1 VPLNVGVIIKL
12 EPDFSEGNVSYNPD
26 GTLNRAETKNT
37 LGPHSAVAA
46 QAAFFAKVMYDA
58 KISIGTMGPPIADL
72 ALKQA
77 QEMQARMAKIQ
88 EELAGK
94 TVGGSSGGG
103 MVQVTVN
110 GQFNLTA
117 VKIEAAAINAD
128 EKDMLEDLILAAVN
142 DGMRKARELASAE
155 MAKLTGGLKI
165 PGLMP

>member
-1 VPLNVGVIIKL
+1 MLKT
-12 EPDFSEGNVSYNPD
+12 FTS
-26 GTLNRAETKNT
+26 
-37 LGPHSAVAA
+37 
-46 QAAFFAKVMYDA
+46 DA
-58 KISIGTMGPPIADL
+58 RERREVRMASIGGMGNI
-72 ALKQA
+72 LKQA
-77 QEMQARMAKIQ
+77 QEMQARMAKVQ
-88 EELAGK
+88 EDLANM
-94 TVGGSSGGG
+94 TVQGSAGGG

-117 VKIEAAAINAD
+117 LKIEAAAINAE